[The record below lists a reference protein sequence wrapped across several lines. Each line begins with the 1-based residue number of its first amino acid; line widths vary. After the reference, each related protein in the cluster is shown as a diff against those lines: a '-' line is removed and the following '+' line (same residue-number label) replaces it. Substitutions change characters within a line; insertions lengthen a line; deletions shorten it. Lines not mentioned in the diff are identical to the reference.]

1 MVALLAEFELT
12 DQSPDAARAPR
23 RRLRLLASAR
33 SVDAELL
40 VTVMNLSRTGMLI
53 DADVPLSVGE
63 PLELELPEAGV
74 VTAHVVWTA
83 GALSGCE
90 FRHVLPR
97 AAVIAAQLLAP
108 HRLPARPE
116 VPIVEPD
123 LDRRI
128 QRARRD
134 HSLVV
139 IAALLFLAV
148 PLLAVLA
155 EVVADAGA

>member
-1 MVALLAEFELT
+1 VVALLAEFEPT
-12 DQSPDAARAPR
+12 DQGPHAAREPR

-33 SVDAELL
+33 GVDEELL
-40 VTVMNLSRTGMLI
+40 VMVMNLSRTGMLI
-53 DADVPLSVGE
+53 DAYVPLSVGE
-63 PLELELPEAGV
+63 LLDIELPEAGV
-74 VTAHVVWTA
+74 VTAHIVWTS
-83 GALSGCE
+83 GTLSGCE

-108 HRLPARPE
+108 HRLPARAE
-116 VPIVEPD
+116 VSIVEPD

-139 IAALLFLAV
+139 IAALVFLAV
-148 PLLAVLA
+148 PLFAVLA
-155 EVVADAGA
+155 EVVAGA